1 MKKPLIG
8 LCMLL
13 LPGFAHAAERIVSI
27 GGSLTEIVHAIGAK
41 DLLVGSDT
49 TSYYPPAAE
58 KLPKVGY
65 QRSLSA
71 EGILSLDPDLLIMS
85 DESGPPAVLKQLE
98 TAGVGFLINKA
109 GRSLDDVKHNIETI
123 AKALDYTDQGRALIE
138 SIDAT
143 HRELQQV
150 IADNPEPKNVLFIM
164 QISGGAPLVAG
175 TNTAADSMIR
185 LSGASNVV
193 TAYEGYKPLTPES
206 LIALKPDVI
215 IMTDQGLAQAG
226 GKESVLRSPGIAITP
241 AGRNGHIVAMDSLKI
256 LGFGPRSAAAALELN
271 RQISAL

>member
-1 MKKPLIG
+1 MKKSLIG
-8 LCMLL
+8 ICMLL

-27 GGSLTEIVHAIGAK
+27 GGSLTEIVYAIGAK

-85 DESGPPAVLKQLE
+85 DESGPPSVLKQLE

>member
-27 GGSLTEIVHAIGAK
+27 GGSLTEIVYAIGAK